1 MILTRQLV
9 DQTGSHPQSVH
20 AQTLTQELMPM
31 EIPALVTTQ
40 VLAQIVCAMLMMTKA
55 ALHTLIAVLVEEDQ
69 KQRFAP

>member
-1 MILTRQLV
+1 
-9 DQTGSHPQSVH
+9 
-20 AQTLTQELMPM
+20 M

-40 VLAQIVCAMLMMTKA
+40 VLARIVCAMLMMTKA